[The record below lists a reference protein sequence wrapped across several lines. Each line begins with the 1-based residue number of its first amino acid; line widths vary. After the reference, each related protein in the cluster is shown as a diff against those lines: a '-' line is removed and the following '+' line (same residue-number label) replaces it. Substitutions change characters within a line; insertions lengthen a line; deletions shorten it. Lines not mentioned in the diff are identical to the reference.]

1 MLLPVALTT
10 TGAAALINLWL
21 GVRVSRMRISE
32 KVSVGD
38 GGNPKLIARMR
49 AQLNFAEYTPIVLIL
64 IALIEFGAGTQLWLW
79 AAAALYLLGRL
90 LHPIGMD
97 GWMPGRTIGIATT
110 MLIML
115 GLAIYA
121 VYLASQYSNPL
132 R

>member
-1 MLLPVALTT
+1 
-10 TGAAALINLWL
+10 
-21 GVRVSRMRISE
+21 MRIRLTRTPSQR
-32 KVSVGD
+32 
-38 GGNPKLIARMR
+38 LIS
-49 AQLNFAEYTPIVLIL
+49 
-64 IALIEFGAGTQLWLW
+64 
-79 AAAALYLLGRL
+79 AAALYLLGRL